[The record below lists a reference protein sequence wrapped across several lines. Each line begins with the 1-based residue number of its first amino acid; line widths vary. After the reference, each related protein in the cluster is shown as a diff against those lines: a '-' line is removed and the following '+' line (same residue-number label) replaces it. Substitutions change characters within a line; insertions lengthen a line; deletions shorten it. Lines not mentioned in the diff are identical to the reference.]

1 MGDNESGAGTA
12 TDPFGRPQ
20 DVPAGVDP
28 TRPSIARVYDA
39 FLGGTDNFEI
49 DREVMRGVLS
59 AAPEARDLATENR
72 GFLIRACQFLAERTG
87 VDQYLDLGSGLP
99 TARNTHQVVQGIN
112 PDATVVYVDN
122 DPAVLA
128 HSRMLLEGQ
137 ARSHIVDADIFKPAE
152 ILRNEEIRARIDF
165 GRPLALLQL
174 GTLHHYSGARGD
186 PARIMA
192 EYIHALPSG
201 SYVAISHFLDPE
213 NEHTGVARA
222 MEDMFLHS
230 PMGTGTFRVRAE
242 VLDLF
247 DELELIPPGLVRCT
261 DWQADGVRSRP
272 LNPVQYCIAGAIG
285 RKP

>member
-1 MGDNESGAGTA
+1 MPDDGSGVGAA

-49 DREVMRGVLS
+49 DREVMRRVLS
-59 AAPEARDLATENR
+59 VAPEARDLATENR
-72 GFLIRACQFLAERTG
+72 GFLIRACRFLAERAG
-87 VDQYLDLGSGLP
+87 VNQFLDLGSGLP
-99 TARNTHQVVQGIN
+99 TAQNTHQVVQRVN
-112 PDATVVYVDN
+112 PDVTVVYVDN

-137 ARSHIVDADIFKPAE
+137 VRSHIVDADIFKPAE

-165 GRPLALLQL
+165 DRPLALLQL
-174 GTLHHYSGARGD
+174 GTLHHYSGARSD

-192 EYIHALPSG
+192 EYIHAISSG

-213 NEHTGVARA
+213 NEHSGVARA

-230 PMGTGTFRVRAE
+230 PMGTGTFRTRVE

-247 DELELIPPGLVRCT
+247 DDLELITPGLARCAE
-261 DWQADGVRSRP
+261 WQPDGPQPRP
-272 LNPVQYCIAGAIG
+272 LNPVQHCIAGAIG
-285 RKP
+285 RKR